1 MLKTSLKWEGNSH
14 LSPRN
19 PESPKQDKPKV
30 KHLQI
35 HINQTNEYQT
45 KRANIKNSKE
55 K

>member
-1 MLKTSLKWEGNSH
+1 MAENFPKMWKEI
-14 LSPRN
+14 N